1 MQGSCDSIPIRC
13 FIEFSLFP
21 QIFLEFSQGKGADLW
36 KPQSTWLSRIGLGL
50 KTAATLQSITQTS
63 ESVWVE
69 ASGYLPLPDRSQIY
83 PLQGT
88 FSGTSQKP
96 SSLLSFLIYREN
108 FKYLSLVKPLYYIN
122 VFHKLYNTFT
132 TRRFSPFYNTY
143 NQVLCIA
150 QH

>member
-1 MQGSCDSIPIRC
+1 MLYW
-13 FIEFSLFP
+13 IELISTDLFG
-21 QIFLEFSQGKGADLW
+21 IFTGQRSWSKEATEYLTFKNW
-36 KPQSTWLSRIGLGL
+36 PRIEDR
-50 KTAATLQSITQTS
+50 TATLKSTTQTS

-69 ASGYLPLPDRSQIY
+69 ASGYLSLPDRSQIY

-96 SSLLSFLIYREN
+96 SSLLFFLIYREY
-108 FKYLSLVKPLYYIN
+108 FKYLSLFKPLYYVN
-122 VFHKLYNTFT
+122 VFHKPYNTFT

-143 NQVLCIA
+143 NQVFLCIA